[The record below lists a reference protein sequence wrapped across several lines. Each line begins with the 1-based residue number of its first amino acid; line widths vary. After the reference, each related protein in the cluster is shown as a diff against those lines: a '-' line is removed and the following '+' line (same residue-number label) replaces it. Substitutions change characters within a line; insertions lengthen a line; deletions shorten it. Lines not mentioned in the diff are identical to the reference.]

1 MTTTTIKTDALL
13 SAMNKLN
20 EALARVAV
28 LELKLELTK
37 IHMQE
42 IFQVK

>member
-13 SAMNKLN
+13 SALNKLN

-28 LELKLELTK
+28 LELKLELTIK
-37 IHMQE
+37 QLQKE
-42 IFQVK
+42 KKL